1 MQEIT
6 AERVLTPDGWQEH
19 VRVVV
24 HDGRIRALEHLSGA
38 VDSDVV
44 HLVPGFVDIQVNGAA
59 HVDVATATG
68 DDWDDLDAV
77 LAAQGT
83 TTWLPTVTTRP
94 LDSYPAVL
102 DRITDA
108 MRREG
113 ARPEIAGVHL
123 EGPFLGQ
130 AHGAHR
136 SSWVTPID
144 DDFLDGLPSIVRL
157 VTLGA
162 ENPGA
167 PNATRALTSRG
178 IIVSIGHSTPS
189 STQID
194 DVVAA
199 GAKLVT
205 HLFNAMSGIHH
216 RDAGLALAALTD
228 DRLQMSL
235 IADGVHVSPRAMNL
249 AWRARSESIIL
260 ITDAVGW
267 NAPSADVSIVD
278 GAPRLRDGT
287 LAGSCLTMDG
297 AIRNS
302 VAAGADLR
310 SAVMAAST
318 RPAQLLSLHDRGA
331 IAPGLRADL
340 VGLDDDLR
348 VMTTWSA
355 GAMIHRSANR

>member
-1 MQEIT
+1 MQEIR
-6 AERVLTPDGWQEH
+6 AERVLTPDGWQENL
-19 VRVVV
+19 RVVV
-24 HDGRIRALEHLSGA
+24 HEGRIHALEHLRRG
-38 VDSDVV
+38 DEPDVV

-68 DDWDDLDAV
+68 DEWNDLDAL

-94 LDSYPAVL
+94 LDTYRAVL
-102 DRITDA
+102 GRITDA
-108 MRREG
+108 MHREG

-136 SSWVTPID
+136 SAWVTPID
-144 DDFLDGLPSIVRL
+144 DDFLDELPSIVRL

-162 ENPGA
+162 ENHGA
-167 PNATRALTSRG
+167 SNATRALTSRG
-178 IIVSIGHSTPS
+178 IVVSIGHSTP
-189 STQID
+189 TPAQID

-199 GAKLVT
+199 GARLVT

-216 RDAGLALAALTD
+216 RDPSLALAALTD

-235 IADGVHVSPRAMNL
+235 IADGVHVSARAMNL
-249 AWRARSESIIL
+249 VWRARSESIIL

-267 NAPSADVSIVD
+267 SAPSVDVPIVD
-278 GAPRLRDGT
+278 GAPRLHDGT
-287 LAGSCLTMDG
+287 LAGSCLTMDE

-302 VAAGADLR
+302 IAAGADLR
-310 SAVMAAST
+310 SAVLAAST
-318 RPAQLLSLHDRGA
+318 RPAQLLSLHDRGT

-340 VGLDDDLR
+340 VGLDNELR
-348 VMTTWSA
+348 VMATWSA
-355 GAMIHRSANR
+355 GEMIHRSANR